1 MSADPRDKASIHF
14 FRSDSSFS
22 SKSSLYSLCTGVVD
36 GDGCSKETEG
46 RVTDV
51 GDGFSCK
58 GELWVAGLAS

>member
-1 MSADPRDKASIHF
+1 MH
-14 FRSDSSFS
+14 
-22 SKSSLYSLCTGVVD
+22 GVVD
-36 GDGCSKETEG
+36 RDGSSKEMEG